1 MPALLRKAAR
11 EDQRVRTILF
21 VDDHPIFRD
30 GFQRNLESEVADLT
44 VLSAADAKSALRTL
58 ESGRDVD
65 LLLTDYKLPDQD
77 GLALIAAARRL
88 FPTMGTGL
96 LCADLT
102 FAVMAQARALGVLL
116 CMSKARGTGDLVAAI
131 RIVFQGG
138 QVYDGDVSASA
149 GGPVSPRRREIL
161 LLASKGQA
169 DKAIAEQLGVS
180 ENTVR
185 NHWKYIFDQLEV
197 NSRTEAV
204 GKAIR
209 QGMI

>member
-1 MPALLRKAAR
+1 
-11 EDQRVRTILF
+11 VRTILF

-30 GFQRNLESEVADLT
+30 GFRRNLESEVDDLT
-44 VLSAADAKSALRTL
+44 VLPVADSNSALRTL

-77 GLALIAAARRL
+77 GLSLIGAVRRS

-116 CMSKARGTGDLVAAI
+116 CMSKSRATGDLVAAI
-131 RIVFQGG
+131 QVVFQGG
-138 QVYDGDVSASA
+138 QVFDGDISAA
-149 GGPVSPRRREIL
+149 VGNPVSPRRREIL
-161 LLASKGQA
+161 SLASKGHS
-169 DKAIAEQLGVS
+169 DKAIAERLGVS

-185 NHWKYIFDQLEV
+185 NHWKYIFDQLSV
-197 NSRTEAV
+197 SSRTEAV
-204 GKAIR
+204 GRAIR